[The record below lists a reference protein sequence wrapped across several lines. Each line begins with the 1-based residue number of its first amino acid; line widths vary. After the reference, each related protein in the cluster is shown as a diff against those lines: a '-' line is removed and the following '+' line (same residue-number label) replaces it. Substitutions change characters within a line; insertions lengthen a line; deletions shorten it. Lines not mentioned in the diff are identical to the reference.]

1 MGRVAWAPQRIVR
14 SSRVRVDIDAPVRP
28 VRLVVAMLLAAPF
41 VGAGVTR
48 STAVLITLP
57 GAAAAAALI
66 AILAAGARGRAV
78 AGQLL
83 AAVAAVSAITSAIVL
98 STGRLSGRS
107 LPRQASEVE
116 ALLLVGLLV
125 IAARATT
132 AKGVAVVLTAGVA
145 ALAGVALRFETSDAA
160 QIAVIGGVTW
170 ATAATGIGL
179 LFRAFD
185 ERRARSVRDARE
197 AQRLRLAHDLHDF
210 VAHDVSEIL
219 ALAQAGQ
226 VVAAD
231 HPSCAECLAAIEGA
245 ALRALRSMDQT
256 VHMLH
261 DDTGANGHL
270 HRLADLP
277 ELVARFSSASGVAV
291 TYDLDGVTSDD
302 LLRIAASTDGTLY
315 RVAVEALNN
324 VRRHAP
330 AAESVAICVRRVEG
344 STGDAHGSAV
354 QLSIVDDA
362 APAPS
367 AAVGGVA
374 RESGLGLAMLATRVA
389 ELGGR
394 LEAGPSAPAGWQ
406 VTATIPSRNAF
417 GSDNLDHSRPELP
430 T

>member
-1 MGRVAWAPQRIVR
+1 
-14 SSRVRVDIDAPVRP
+14 
-28 VRLVVAMLLAAPF
+28 VRLVVTALLAAPF
-41 VGAGVTR
+41 VGAGVAR
-48 STAVLITLP
+48 SAAVLITLP
-57 GAAAAAALI
+57 GAAAAGGLI
-66 AILAAGARGRAV
+66 AILAAGARGRDA
-78 AGQLL
+78 AGRLL
-83 AAVAAVSAITSAIVL
+83 VAVAAASAITTAIVL
-98 STGRLSGRS
+98 STGRLGARS

-125 IAARATT
+125 VAARATT

-160 QIAVIGGVTW
+160 QIAVIGGATW
-170 ATAATGIGL
+170 AIAGTGIGL

-226 VVAAD
+226 LLAAD
-231 HPSCAECLAAIEGA
+231 HPSCAECLAAIEGS

-261 DDTGANGHL
+261 DDIGANGHL

-277 ELVARFSSASGVAV
+277 ELVARFSSANGVAV
-291 TYDLDGVTSDD
+291 TYDLDGVSNDD
-302 LLRIAASTDGTLY
+302 LLRLAASADGTLY

-344 STGDAHGSAV
+344 GPGDAHESAV

-362 APAPS
+362 TPAPA
-367 AAVGGVA
+367 AAIVGVA
-374 RESGLGLAMLATRVA
+374 RQSGLGLAMLATRVA

-394 LEAGPSAPAGWQ
+394 LEAGPSPPAGWR
-406 VTATIPSRNAF
+406 VTATIPSSNAF
-417 GSDNLDHSRPELP
+417 GSGNDDRSRSELP
-430 T
+430 S